1 MNKLLAAKLWVC
13 AACRANGSC
22 ARISRTSGMKSGI
35 IQRAFVHAV
44 DKQSGEE
51 FVDAHA
57 KFCISHAKISPRY
70 ATDEVKKCDR
80 TKFCTNNFSFRAR
93 TL

>member
-13 AACRANGSC
+13 AAYHANGSC
-22 ARISRTSGMKSGI
+22 ASMISRTSGIKSST

-51 FVDAHA
+51 FVDVHA
-57 KFCISHAKISPRY
+57 KFCISHSKISPRY
-70 ATDEVKKCDR
+70 ATDEVKKM
-80 TKFCTNNFSFRAR
+80 
-93 TL
+93 